1 MSSKIGLMR
10 LFRAGVYR
18 FSDAFAIHHISL
30 FKAFLYFVLINLMM
44 LMPVSLQIMNL
55 SDFDFERFGMNFTS
69 TEIPEWIPDEL
80 PAGCIINFNELD
92 CGHDLVY
99 TYYLENN
106 GTMYTILFNVDN
118 DTVIETDNTIIF
130 YQNWIDMRVRGSVV
144 RLTYEG
150 FNGMV
155 FDSVMEENP
164 EDAAAIIFEAFF
176 QSVKR
181 VFVLPLMLFVVGAL
195 FIMNLILIT
204 LLAALSMLFKFNQS
218 NFPSYPNMIKLFMI
232 ASTIPAL
239 INVLLG
245 FLGLSAFTSI
255 TYNFITPVIAL
266 LMYRASRQKLEVI
279 ETFNIK

>member
-1 MSSKIGLMR
+1 
-10 LFRAGVYR
+10 
-18 FSDAFAIHHISL
+18 
-30 FKAFLYFVLINLMM
+30 
-44 LMPVSLQIMNL
+44 
-55 SDFDFERFGMNFTS
+55 
-69 TEIPEWIPDEL
+69 
-80 PAGCIINFNELD
+80 
-92 CGHDLVY
+92 
-99 TYYLENN
+99 
-106 GTMYTILFNVDN
+106 
-118 DTVIETDNTIIF
+118 
-130 YQNWIDMRVRGSVV
+130 
-144 RLTYEG
+144 
-150 FNGMV
+150 MV